1 MDRNSIPNLQIRK
14 SKYNK
19 RTFYDGSV
27 FVELPYWLGYRG
39 NYECTE
45 VIKDGKFC
53 LGIENSSKEEGDGF
67 STNQGQ
73 VNAYFYLMEN
83 HKHLKAQIIQSLKDT
98 LPNMLLNEYSSFD
111 TTDFPKVPDLTPEF
125 DFRDFIGPSSI
136 NIEADVKDN
145 IAYVSWNFYCLWDTE
160 HGFDIITHK
169 DRIIEISPQ
178 SDKFIIHE
186 DNGTA
191 EEVKRSLD
199 EHLIKVNKKR
209 KWWKFW

>member
-1 MDRNSIPNLQIRK
+1 MDRNSIPNLQIKK

-19 RTFYDGSV
+19 KTFYDGSV

-45 VIKDGKFC
+45 VIKDGRFC
-53 LGIENSSKEEGDGF
+53 LGIENSIESGDGF

-73 VNAYFYLMEN
+73 INAYFYLLEN
-83 HKHLKAQIIQSLKDT
+83 HEALKA
-98 LPNMLLNEYSSFD
+98 
-111 TTDFPKVPDLTPEF
+111 DLTPEF

-136 NIEADVKDN
+136 NIGKDVKDN
-145 IAYVSWNFYCLWDTE
+145 IAYISWNFYCLWDTE

-169 DRIIEISPQ
+169 DRVLEISPQ

-191 EEVKRSLD
+191 EEVKRSFD
-199 EHLIKVNKKR
+199 EYLIKSIRKK

>member
-1 MDRNSIPNLQIRK
+1 VDRNSIPNLQIRE

-19 RTFYDGSV
+19 KTFYDGSV

-45 VIKDGKFC
+45 VIKDGRFC
-53 LGIENSSKEEGDGF
+53 LGIENSMEAGDGF

-73 VNAYFYLMEN
+73 VNAYFYLLEN
-83 HKHLKAQIIQSLKDT
+83 HEALKAQIIQSLKDT
-98 LPNMLLNEYSSFD
+98 LPNLLLNEYSSYD
-111 TTDFPKVPDLTPEF
+111 TTNFPKVSDLTPEF

-136 NIEADVKDN
+136 YIEKDVKDN
-145 IAYVSWNFYCLWDTE
+145 IAYISWNFYCLWDTE

-169 DRIIEISPQ
+169 ERIIEISPQ

-191 EEVKRSLD
+191 EEVKKSFD
-199 EHLIKVNKKR
+199 EYLRKASQKK

>member
-1 MDRNSIPNLQIRK
+1 VDRNSIPNLQIRE

-19 RTFYDGSV
+19 KTFYDGSV

-45 VIKDGKFC
+45 VIKDRRFC
-53 LGIENSSKEEGDGF
+53 VGIENSLEAGDGF

-73 VNAYFYLMEN
+73 VNAYFYLLEN
-83 HKHLKAQIIQSLKDT
+83 HEALKGQIIQSLKDT
-98 LPNMLLNEYSSFD
+98 LPKLLLNEYSSFD
-111 TTDFPKVPDLTPEF
+111 STNFPKVSDLTPEF

-136 NIEADVKDN
+136 NIEKDVKDN
-145 IAYVSWNFYCLWDTE
+145 TAYISWNFFCLWDTE

-169 DRIIEISPQ
+169 DRVLEISPQ
-178 SDKFIIHE
+178 SDKFIINE

-191 EEVKRSLD
+191 EEVKKSFD
-199 EHLIKVNKKR
+199 DYLIKANQKK